1 MILKGFKENSIKK
14 HLQSIL
20 NNSEGTSKAQVI
32 ESVGIIVNADEVA
45 NLEMFN
51 ALTSSL
57 HILPNKLKIIAYT
70 EAKNT
75 ELLSWESCCNPKDI
89 GWKGAILN
97 TELETFL
104 NTKYDL
110 LISFYTTDTLHLKLL
125 TAKSKAH
132 FKASIFQED
141 ERLNDLIIQTPL
153 TDFDAFETEL
163 LKYLQVFKTLKHEA

>member
-32 ESVGIIVNADEVA
+32 ESVGIIVNADEVT
-45 NLEMFN
+45 NLAMFDT
-51 ALTSSL
+51 LTSSL
-57 HILPNKLKIIAYT
+57 HILPNKLKVIAYT

-75 ELLSWESCCNPKDI
+75 ELLSWESCYSPKDI
-89 GWKGAILN
+89 GWNGTILN
-97 TELETFL
+97 TELDTFL

-110 LISFYTTDTLHLKLL
+110 LISFYATDLLHLKLL
-125 TAKSKAH
+125 TAKSEAY

-153 TDFDAFETEL
+153 NDFDAFKIEL